1 MWWWVRTRYLIG
13 LPGYF
18 ALAASITQRDCVSQQ
33 GASNTTRP
41 PFIATIRL
49 LAVPPTTCWT
59 LGASSTSLRPP
70 FAGTTTLS
78 LSRKRP
84 RNSRRSTH
92 WYGTSAGGEDE
103 AVILYWSPTDSTS
116 ASTFGLALTSE

>member
-13 LPGYF
+13 LPGDF

-33 GASNTTRP
+33 GASNMTRP
-41 PFIATIRL
+41 SFIATIRL

-59 LGASSTSLRPP
+59 LGASSTSLRLP
-70 FAGTTTLS
+70 FAATTTLS

-84 RNSRRSTH
+84 RNRRRSTH
-92 WYGTSAGGEDE
+92 WYGTSAGVEETE
-103 AVILYWSPTDSTS
+103 AILYWSPTESVS
-116 ASTFGLALTSE
+116 AATVGLAATSE